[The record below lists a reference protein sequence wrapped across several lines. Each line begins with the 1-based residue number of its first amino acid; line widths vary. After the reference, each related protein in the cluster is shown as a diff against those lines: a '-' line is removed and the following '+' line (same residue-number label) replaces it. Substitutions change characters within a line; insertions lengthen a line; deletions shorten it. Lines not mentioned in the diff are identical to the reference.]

1 MKMIKVKLVGLE
13 PLSSVIAFELS
24 EFLSGL
30 GVLALPRERDVVI
43 DLSELSDYYLNV
55 ASLVNELKRTLDK
68 LGMAGDYVIEV
79 DEDTITIRAL
89 SSERVAEILEQVN
102 KNSVRPEICPHCGF
116 TTPYPE
122 VMREHIK
129 IHYLL

>member
-1 MKMIKVKLVGLE
+1 LDVVKVKLVGLE
-13 PLSSVIAFELS
+13 PLSSIIAFELS
-24 EFLSGL
+24 EFLSGV
-30 GVLALPRERDVVI
+30 GGFALPRERDVVI
-43 DLSELSDYYLNV
+43 DLSGSSNYSLNI
-55 ASLVNELKRTLDK
+55 ATLVSELKVILDR

-79 DEDTITIRAL
+79 DRDAVTVRAL
-89 SSERVAEILEQVN
+89 SSEKVAEILEQVK
-102 KNSVRPEICPHCGF
+102 KNALRPEICPHCGF